1 MLSQHLCAPPS
12 HGPRTSHSSCQGS
25 GKEVRP
31 HPLSYW
37 CVQMSTGPALCS
49 FTAICS
55 CLLSTWCPEMA
66 PVQGML
72 LGCRGCSWVQNQQ
85 QGAGGEEVL
94 LPICVFYPLN
104 LGAAL
109 GAEGKE
115 PGFWSS
121 NPSPTSCKSV
131 SLSQSLSLSAV
142 SSSPAKWGQYRS
154 C

>member
-12 HGPRTSHSSCQGS
+12 HGPRTSHSLCQGS

-66 PVQGML
+66 PVQGTL
-72 LGCRGCSWVQNQQ
+72 LGCRGRSQVQNQQ
-85 QGAGGEEVL
+85 QRAREEEVL
-94 LPICVFYPLN
+94 FPTCVFTPQPQQHWVLRERSLDSGVQTPAQPL
-104 LGAAL
+104 A
-109 GAEGKE
+109 
-115 PGFWSS
+115 
-121 NPSPTSCKSV
+121 
-131 SLSQSLSLSAV
+131 SL
-142 SSSPAKWGQYRS
+142 
-154 C
+154 

>member
-94 LPICVFYPLN
+94 LPICIGTYMRVDQF
-104 LGAAL
+104 
-109 GAEGKE
+109 
-115 PGFWSS
+115 SS
-121 NPSPTSCKSV
+121 VTQSCPTLCDPMARQKVKPWVLVRKSE
-131 SLSQSLSLSAV
+131 S
-142 SSSPAKWGQYRS
+142 R
-154 C
+154 